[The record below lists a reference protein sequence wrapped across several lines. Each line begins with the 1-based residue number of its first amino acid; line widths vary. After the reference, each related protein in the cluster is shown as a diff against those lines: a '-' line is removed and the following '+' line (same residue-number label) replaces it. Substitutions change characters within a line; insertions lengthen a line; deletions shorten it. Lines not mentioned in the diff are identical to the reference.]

1 MEEPSDW
8 NRPLGL
14 RGGKLLL
21 LMIIMVAMMM
31 MIITTKHPKLLS
43 LKDCIVG

>member
-21 LMIIMVAMMM
+21 MMIMVAMM
-31 MIITTKHPKLLS
+31 IITTTKHPKLLR
-43 LKDCIVG
+43 LKDCMIG